1 MKKQKR
7 LVLKEKYQLIVGMII
22 LYAIVIIGIIL
33 LNARLGMMQ

>member
-22 LYAIVIIGIIL
+22 LYSIVINGIIL
-33 LNARLGMMQ
+33 INARLGMMQ